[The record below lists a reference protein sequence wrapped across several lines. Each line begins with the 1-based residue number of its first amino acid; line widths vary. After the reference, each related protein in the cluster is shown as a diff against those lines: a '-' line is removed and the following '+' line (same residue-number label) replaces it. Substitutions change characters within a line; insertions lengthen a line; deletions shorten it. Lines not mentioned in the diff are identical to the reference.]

1 MAKTVRVV
9 VQARMNSS
17 RLPGKIM
24 LALAGRPM
32 LAQLVRRLRAA
43 GKVASGIC
51 PMRWDVLVA
60 TSTATADMATEALCR
75 ELGVACFRGA
85 QDDVLA
91 RYVAASEDLAD
102 DDLVV
107 RATADNPLYCPRR
120 TAAIVAEH
128 LRTGADYTCIEN
140 LSYVVPE
147 VVRAAALRAMAGLA
161 IDAHC
166 REHVT
171 PYFRQASGR
180 FRVAQ
185 LPPKW
190 LGLRPDI
197 RLTVDTHAE
206 YERMARIFEQLGD
219 DDPLFPLEDVYA
231 LCEGRLSPTQLEGS
245 LFAEGDGRVKKSEG
259 KKTDIRQTNAR
270 ERAA

>member
-1 MAKTVRVV
+1 MAGTVRVE
-9 VQARMNSS
+9 VQARMSSS

-24 LALAGRPM
+24 APLAGRPI
-32 LAQLVRRLRAA
+32 LAHVVGRLQAA
-43 GKVASGIC
+43 GLGPLETC
-51 PMRWDVLVA
+51 PMRWEVLVA
-60 TSTATADMATEALCR
+60 TSTAQADGATEELCR
-75 ELGVACFRGA
+75 ELDVDCFRGP

-147 VVRAAALRAMAGLA
+147 VVRAGALRTMAMLA
-161 IDAHC
+161 VDAHC

-171 PYFRQASGR
+171 PYFRRMPGR
-180 FRVAQ
+180 FRVTQ
-185 LPPKW
+185 LPPTW
-190 LGLRPDI
+190 RGLRADI
-197 RLTVDTHAE
+197 RLTVDTPAE
-206 YERMARIFEQLGD
+206 WERMAWIFEQLAGD
-219 DDPLFPLEDVYA
+219 DLLFPLEGVYA
-231 LCEGRLSPTQLEGS
+231 LCEGRE
-245 LFAEGDGRVKKSEG
+245 RVG
-259 KKTDIRQTNAR
+259 TAGGTVQMAG
-270 ERAA
+270 